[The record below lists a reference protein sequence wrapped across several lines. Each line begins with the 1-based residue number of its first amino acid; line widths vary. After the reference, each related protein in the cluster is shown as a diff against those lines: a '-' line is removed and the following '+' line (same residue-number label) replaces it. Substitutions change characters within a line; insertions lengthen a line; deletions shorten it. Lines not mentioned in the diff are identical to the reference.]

1 MTAKISEMP
10 VNERVI
16 CENYRLAAKEWVRLD
31 HIARDLEEQKPCEL
45 EARKCALIDA
55 ATVEDKMTDAKAERL
70 VKASDEWR
78 SYVRAV
84 TQAKTDAAMARERM
98 NHINKLQWA
107 ITNADANN
115 RRELNMGGT

>member
-1 MTAKISEMP
+1 MTASVKEIP
-10 VNERVI
+10 INERAI

-31 HIARDLEEQKPCEL
+31 HIARDLEDQKSCEL

-55 ATVEDKMTDAKAERL
+55 ATAEDKMTDTKAERL
-70 VKASDEWR
+70 VKASPEWR
-78 SYVRAV
+78 NYVRAV
-84 TQAKTDAAMARERM
+84 TQAKTDAQMARERM

-115 RRELNMGGT
+115 RKEIGMSA